1 MCVRAPCGSRA
12 PCGLRARCGSRAQQ
26 SRPTLARCLPGVLCS
41 AWLWARSDS
50 VCQLR
55 VYSCVPGHC
64 TRSVGNAPLLNGCSV
79 PDRVHGPV
87 TGAAPPLGRC
97 FWWWCGCLSGSWAP
111 SCLAA
116 RETSQPRFARSVRPD
131 SRPNPSGGASAR
143 AVRVVVG
150 PRCSP
155 QYLGRINLLGLRI
168 GGLALPFV
176 GPSCAGGVFGAHL
189 GAGVSRG
196 GGVQSEVC
204 LVREVDR
211 LVGYMVH

>member
-1 MCVRAPCGSRA
+1 MYVRAPCGSRA
-12 PCGLRARCGSRAQQ
+12 QQSCSIPARCPPCA
-26 SRPTLARCLPGVLCS
+26 LCS
-41 AWLWARSDS
+41 GLLWGRGDS
-50 VCQLR
+50 VCQFR
-55 VYSCVPGHC
+55 VYSCVLGRC
-64 TRSVGNAPLLNGCSV
+64 TRSVGNAPLLNGCSA
-79 PDRVHGPV
+79 PDRVQRPV

-111 SCLAA
+111 LGLVA

-143 AVRVVVG
+143 AVRAVVG

-176 GPSCAGGVFGAHL
+176 GPSCAGGVFGVHL
-189 GAGVSRG
+189 SAGVSRG